1 MPRAGCERL
10 RRHRVCLKDEP
21 NAEWSALGQVHILL
35 PPLQKLRTIVERLR
49 PLSDVIAVRCNNNGK
64 LQISVQTES
73 VSVDTRWSG
82 CTNPKMG
89 ASSASLL
96 LPPPPSRFS
105 LCLPAQE
112 GASQNP
118 DVDSDVEKPD
128 PDHLFGVLISIKSF
142 IKFLNSHVLSS
153 TTIACGSL
161 RAVVDFH
168 LLMFS
173 PW

>member
-1 MPRAGCERL
+1 MAYT
-10 RRHRVCLKDEP
+10 
-21 NAEWSALGQVHILL
+21 GQVHILL

-73 VSVDTRWSG
+73 VSVDTHWSG

-89 ASSASLL
+89 EPLDFIVTTATVTPFLRVL
-96 LPPPPSRFS
+96 Q
-105 LCLPAQE
+105 AQE
-112 GASQNP
+112 GASQNT
-118 DVDSDVEKPD
+118 DADGEAEKPD

-153 TTIACGSL
+153 TTIACKP
-161 RAVVDFH
+161 F
-168 LLMFS
+168 
-173 PW
+173 